1 MMDPRSIPALAVI
14 ATKPVIILGNGPQ
27 IDRLQASF
35 WDRLNAIQL
44 QSDSEV
50 IVAGVNR
57 IGIAEACLK
66 NRYKPDI
73 LATVDK
79 PFFRTKTS
87 KDVSAEQMSRNIE
100 RARKLKEMAPL
111 KVSHP
116 KIYEDWEADQN
127 RLMDL
132 ETRAEVE
139 RNGGKAEQVPTD
151 TTAAFAR
158 SFQAA
163 AGVSR
168 RVVSQQAVWFLQ
180 PSPMPNDIVLNL
192 DTSMT
197 GPPDRAKM
205 QFTTSDWLVNWFARI
220 GVTRFYFYGM
230 SMREGA
236 HCKTHGLV
244 EDDDYS
250 WTEPKRQATCF
261 KTWDIMREHFPGIQ
275 LFNCDRKSL
284 FVEKRV
290 MEYGTPEQLDLNYKL
305 MPDAECNAKRDA
317 IMNLAASVLLPQIKK
332 VNEDAEIARLKAQMA
347 ADAAKVVA

>member
-1 MMDPRSIPALAVI
+1 MLDPRNIPALAVI

-35 WDRLNAIQL
+35 WDRLNKIQL
-44 QSDSEV
+44 QADSQV

-73 LATVDK
+73 IATVDR

-87 KDVSAEQMSRNIE
+87 KDMTQEQAARAME
-100 RARKLKEMAPL
+100 RARKLREMAPF

-127 RLMDL
+127 RLADMEARQD
-132 ETRAEVE
+132 AAK
-139 RNGGKAEQVPTD
+139 GAGKAEEVPTD
-151 TTAAFAR
+151 VTAAFAR
-158 SFQAA
+158 SFAA
-163 AGVSR
+163 CAGVSK
-168 RVVSQQAVWFLQ
+168 RVVSAQATWFLQ
-180 PSPMPNDIVLNL
+180 PSMLPSDVVLNL
-192 DTSMT
+192 DTSLT

-220 GVTRFYFYGM
+220 GCRKFYFYGM
-230 SMREGA
+230 SMRDGL

-250 WTEPKRQATCF
+250 WTEPHRQSICF
-261 KTWDIMREHFPGIQ
+261 KTWDILRDGFPGIQ
-275 LFNCDRKSL
+275 FFNCDRKSL
-284 FVEKRV
+284 FVERGV
-290 MEYGTPEQLDLNYKL
+290 MQYGTPPELDPAFAL
-305 MPDAECNAKRDA
+305 MSDAECIARRDA
-317 IMNLAASVLLPQIKK
+317 IMTIAAREVEPAIRRAKEEAELARLQKLMEADKAKAAS
-332 VNEDAEIARLKAQMA
+332 
-347 ADAAKVVA
+347 